1 MNKKLFSKIIIISI
15 ITVSSTFVSCQNTS
29 KKITISEDTKNEISS
44 EENEIN
50 EAIKTGEKYLTENNF
65 NEAKEYFNKALSLDK
80 SNKDIYLKIKDIYL
94 SFNRFDDAYFIIK
107 TALTN
112 NIDIEN
118 MKLILKDISSKFKS
132 INMNLSIYQ
141 DTRYTLPNQVKAV
154 ISGESISIP
163 VTWDNQVVDSSTVG
177 TFIYEGFNEDY
188 GRKVNMEITVME
200 NVYDKQIGSINN
212 IYTVDGKTYID
223 VDLVEFYQGV
233 EAVNEALKDNAEKE
247 ISYTDD
253 GIPILP
259 HGYYIRNN
267 YSKLTTYEISSNCSF
282 QLLPYDFIA
291 LGYNVVPPENSSIT
305 KEASFKDFIN
315 YIDLR
320 NPMDIGDLDVS
331 DGKPVT
337 HKETLCWIEL
347 KNGIA
352 YSIYRKYTP

>member
-118 MKLILKDISSKFKS
+118 MKLILKDISSKFES

-141 DTRYTLPNQVKAV
+141 DTSYTLPNEVKAV
-154 ISGESISIP
+154 ISGESISLP
-163 VTWDNQVVDSSTVG
+163 VTWDNQVVDSSTAG

-212 IYTVDGKTYID
+212 IYTIDGKTYID
-223 VDLVEFYQGV
+223 VDLVELYEGLD
-233 EAVNEALKDNAEKE
+233 ESLTESKKDNMAAYDEEKGE
-247 ISYTDD
+247 YF
-253 GIPILP
+253 LP
-259 HGYYIRNN
+259 FGYYIRNN
-267 YSKLTTYEISSNCSF
+267 NSTITTYEVSKDCIF
-282 QLLPYDFIA
+282 QLYFIDLFA
-291 LGYNVVPPENSSIT
+291 LGYDSESKLPELNTVPYET
-305 KEASFKDFIN
+305 FKN
-315 YIDLR
+315 YIDMM
-320 NPMDIGDLDVS
+320 NKMYLDNNQKL
-331 DGKPVT
+331 GEKITT
-337 HKETLCWIEL
+337 HRTTLCWIES
-347 KNGIA
+347 KNNNV
-352 YSIYRKYTP
+352 YSISRKYL